1 MGRKGEVVVR
11 CRGFE
16 RRRWWWDGS
25 FGRTRRCEGR
35 CWRVALAVLADE
47 PSRSIR
53 TACAAGVSG
62 DAAVVAVAVAEDD
75 DDEDASRCRRLLAWD
90 WTCWVLA
97 RFLFSFSFV
106 LVRLLMGF
114 GGCEKEEE
122 EGCAMESL
130 RNARGG
136 LGWRGHSGSLWCVM
150 QFVCSRPLGMGG
162 QERWA
167 ARRKEAC

>member
-25 FGRTRRCEGR
+25 FGRTRRCKGR

-62 DAAVVAVAVAEDD
+62 EAAVAVAVAVADA
-75 DDEDASRCRRLLAWD
+75 DDEDASRCRRLLARD

-106 LVRLLMGF
+106 LVRLLMG
-114 GGCEKEEE
+114 
-122 EGCAMESL
+122 
-130 RNARGG
+130 
-136 LGWRGHSGSLWCVM
+136 LGVM
-150 QFVCSRPLGMGG
+150 KKKKKKDVRWNLYATLEADGVGEVTVVVCGV
-162 QERWA
+162 
-167 ARRKEAC
+167 